1 MGEEGTGRDGREG
14 EVDETKG
21 SSMRDD
27 EGSRVIGNH
36 LSKVESFESKY
47 FV

>member
-1 MGEEGTGRDGREG
+1 MGEEGTGREGG